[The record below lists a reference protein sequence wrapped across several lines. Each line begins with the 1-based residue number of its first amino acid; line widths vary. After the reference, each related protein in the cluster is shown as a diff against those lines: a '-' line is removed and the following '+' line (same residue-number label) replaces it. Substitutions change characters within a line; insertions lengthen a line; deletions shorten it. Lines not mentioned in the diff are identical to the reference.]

1 MKTSKLGVLGLLAM
15 VFAITQVAVAQNGG
29 QNGSQNGTPQP
40 TVQNSNDVAVVR
52 PKQSRQQNQQRQQE
66 RQQRSRN
73 QPSQPSQ
80 SQPQRLQPEQIPAAQ
95 PQQLQ
100 QRDESPPPQMPVVQ
114 QSQSQQ
120 TEQTRKKHVARGV
133 HRPHP
138 VPASVMS
145 YTTALEKCQRERHPH
160 VWWTQHYPVI
170 VYSVGGYY
178 YFDAGYWYPAFGY
191 SPNYESYDYD
201 GPIYTYGNLLPDQ
214 VILNVQRALKD
225 LGYYDGALS
234 GSLSAA
240 TRYAISAYQQDN
252 GLTVNGVV
260 DAPLVYSLG
269 LQ

>member
-1 MKTSKLGVLGLLAM
+1 MKRSKLGVLGLWAM
-15 VFAITQVAVAQNGG
+15 LTAIAQVAVAQNGG
-29 QNGSQNGTPQP
+29 QNGSQSATPQP
-40 TVQNSNDVAVVR
+40 TTQNSNDVAVVR
-52 PKQSRQQNQQRQQE
+52 PKQSRPQNQERQRQQ
-66 RQQRSRN
+66 RGRNQQTQTPQ
-73 QPSQPSQ
+73 QPSQ
-80 SQPQRLQPEQIPAAQ
+80 QPQIARVQ
-95 PQQLQ
+95 PQQLE
-100 QRDESPPPQMPVVQ
+100 QRAEEQLPQTPVVQ

-120 TEQTRKKHVARGV
+120 QEQTRKQHVARGV
-133 HRPHP
+133 HRSHP

-145 YTTALEKCQRERHPH
+145 YTTALEKCQRDRHPH
-160 VWWTQHYPVI
+160 VWWTQHYAVI

-178 YFDAGYWYPAFGY
+178 YFDAGYWYPALGY

-225 LGYYDGALS
+225 LGYFDGALS

>member
-1 MKTSKLGVLGLLAM
+1 MKTSKLGVLGVLAM
-15 VFAITQVAVAQNGG
+15 AIAIAQVAVAQNGG
-29 QNGSQNGTPQP
+29 QNGLQSATPQP
-40 TVQNSNDVAVVR
+40 TSQNSNDVAVVR
-52 PKQSRQQNQQRQQE
+52 PKQSRPQNQERQRQQ
-66 RQQRSRN
+66 RGRNQQTQTPQ
-73 QPSQPSQ
+73 QPSQ
-80 SQPQRLQPEQIPAAQ
+80 QPQIARVQPRQLEQREEEQ
-95 PQQLQ
+95 
-100 QRDESPPPQMPVVQ
+100 PPQTPG

-120 TEQTRKKHVARGV
+120 QEQPRKQHVARGV
-133 HRPHP
+133 HRSHP

-145 YTTALEKCQRERHPH
+145 YSTALEKCQRDRHPH
-160 VWWTQHYPVI
+160 VWWTQHYAVI

-178 YFDAGYWYPAFGY
+178 YFDAGYWYPALGY

-225 LGYYDGALS
+225 LGYFDGALS

>member
-1 MKTSKLGVLGLLAM
+1 MKRFAAVVLVM
-15 VFAITQVAVAQNGG
+15 SMFAIVQMAVG
-29 QNGSQNGTPQP
+29 QANSPQP
-40 TVQNSNDVAVVR
+40 NATANATTAAPTR
-52 PKQSRQQNQQRQQE
+52 PPQQKQQRQQV

-73 QPSQPSQ
+73 QQSEPSQ
-80 SQPQRLQPEQIPAAQ
+80 SQPQRLQQEQIPAAQ
-95 PQQLQ
+95 LQ
-100 QRDESPPPQMPVVQ
+100 QREEEQQPQTPVVQ
-114 QSQSQQ
+114 QPQSQQ
-120 TEQTRKKHVARGV
+120 QEQTRKQRVARGV
-133 HRPHP
+133 HRSHP

-145 YTTALEKCQRERHPH
+145 YATALEKCQRERHPH
-160 VWWTQHYPVI
+160 VWWTQHYAVI
-170 VYSVGGYY
+170 AYSVGGYY
-178 YFDAGYWYPAFGY
+178 YFDAGYWYPALGF
-191 SPNYESYDYD
+191 SPNYEAYDYD

-252 GLTVNGVV
+252 GLTANGVV

>member
-1 MKTSKLGVLGLLAM
+1 MKRSKITAV
-15 VFAITQVAVAQNGG
+15 VFLMSMFLVAQVMVG
-29 QNGSQNGTPQP
+29 QGNSPQP
-40 TVQNSNDVAVVR
+40 NATSGNNNSTPAG
-52 PKQSRQQNQQRQQE
+52 PTKATQQKQQRQE
-66 RQQRSRN
+66 RQQRGRN
-73 QPSQPSQ
+73 QQSSQ
-80 SQPQRLQPEQIPAAQ
+80 SQPMQPQFQQQQIARVEPQQQFQRVEPQPEIPIAQ
-95 PQQLQ
+95 QPQLQ
-100 QRDESPPPQMPVVQ
+100 QQ
-114 QSQSQQ
+114 
-120 TEQTRKKHVARGV
+120 EQRKQRQPRRV
-133 HRPHP
+133 HRSNP

-145 YTTALEKCQRERHPH
+145 YSTALEHCQRDRHPH
-160 VWWTQHYPVI
+160 VWWTQHYAVI

-178 YFDAGYWYPAFGY
+178 YFDAGYWYPALGY

-225 LGYYDGALS
+225 LGYYEGALS

-240 TRYAISAYQQDN
+240 TRYAISAYQEDN

>member
-1 MKTSKLGVLGLLAM
+1 MKTSKLGVLVLLAM
-15 VFAITQVAVAQNGG
+15 IMAIAQVTVAQNGG
-29 QNGSQNGTPQP
+29 QNGPQNGTPQP
-40 TVQNSNDVAVVR
+40 TVQNSNDVAVLR
-52 PKQSRQQNQQRQQE
+52 PKQSRPQNQERQRQQ
-66 RQQRSRN
+66 RARN
-73 QPSQPSQ
+73 QPT
-80 SQPQRLQPEQIPAAQ
+80 QPQPQLQQQQQQIARVQ

-100 QRDESPPPQMPVVQ
+100 EREEEEQPQSQTPVVQ
-114 QSQSQQ
+114 QSQSQPQ
-120 TEQTRKKHVARGV
+120 EQTRKQRAARGV
-133 HRPHP
+133 HRSHP

-160 VWWTQHYPVI
+160 VWWTQHYAVI

-178 YFDAGYWYPAFGY
+178 YFDAGYWYPAYGY

-225 LGYYDGALS
+225 LGYFDGALS